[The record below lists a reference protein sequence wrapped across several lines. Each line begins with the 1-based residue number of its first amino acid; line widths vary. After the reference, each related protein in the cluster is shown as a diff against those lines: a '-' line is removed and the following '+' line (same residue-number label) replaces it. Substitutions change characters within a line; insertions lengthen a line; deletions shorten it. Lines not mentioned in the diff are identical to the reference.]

1 MTEPI
6 RSDRHAQEAD
16 RDRDARIEELLV
28 VGLDHY
34 FSEQHELAINVWTRV
49 LFIDRGH
56 ARARAY
62 IERARSAVAER
73 QRKGDELLHTGV
85 AALDRGDA
93 GAARELVA
101 SAVEHGASSD
111 EAMALLARIERLE
124 TAAAATTRTFAPPS
138 PQIRR
143 HGPLTPSAAAP
154 ARTRL
159 KWIAGGVAAGAIM
172 GAAVVALLLQ
182 QGVVEWPVGLPSD
195 ALAGSALTSAL
206 PVPSPA
212 ELALTRAQNLHVRG
226 RLHEALSAL
235 DAISYGDPVRARAE
249 ELKTIIQRQLLGR
262 PDPATA
268 EGTARRP

>member
-16 RDRDARIEELLV
+16 RDRDARIEEFLV
-28 VGLDHY
+28 LGLDHY

-73 QRKGDELLHTGV
+73 QRKADELLHTGV

-124 TAAAATTRTFAPPS
+124 TAAAATRTFAPS
-138 PQIRR
+138 PQRRR
-143 HGPLTPSAAAP
+143 HGPLTPAAVPP

-172 GAAVVALLLQ
+172 GAAVVTLLLQ

-235 DAISYGDPVRARAE
+235 DAISYGDPVRTRAD
-249 ELKTIIQRQLLGR
+249 ELKTIIQRQLLRR